1 MKEKYFKFREKYA
14 NVIKDLDDKQTGQ
27 YVRSIAE
34 YAFEGKTYA
43 GKDIAV
49 KTAFTLTKEMIDEER
64 FYRDKGRLGA
74 KKSAEMRRAKQD
86 EPSIAR
92 VIAGGVMAGEMLKS
106 ILESQ
111 NEQSDEDDEPT
122 ENKFEKGGF

>member
-1 MKEKYFKFREKYA
+1 MKDRNFRFRQSFA
-14 NVIKDLDDKQTGQ
+14 DVIKDLDDKQTGQ

-34 YAFEGKTYA
+34 YAFEDKTYA

-74 KKSAEMRRAKQD
+74 KKNAEMRRAKQD
-86 EPSIAR
+86 EPSIAK
-92 VIAGGVMAGEMLKS
+92 VIAGGIVAGEMLKS

-111 NEQSDEDDEPT
+111 NEQLDEDDEPT

>member
-74 KKSAEMRRAKQD
+74 KKIAEMRRAKKD

>member
-74 KKSAEMRRAKQD
+74 KKIAELRRAKQA

>member
-74 KKSAEMRRAKQD
+74 KKIAEMRRAKQD
-86 EPSIAR
+86 ESSIAR

>member
-43 GKDIAV
+43 GKDIVV

-74 KKSAEMRRAKQD
+74 KKIAEMRRAKQD

-92 VIAGGVMAGEMLKS
+92 VIASGVMAGEMLKS

-122 ENKFEKGGF
+122 ENNFGKGGF

>member
-74 KKSAEMRRAKQD
+74 KKIAEMRRAKQD

-122 ENKFEKGGF
+122 ENKFELWGF

>member
-74 KKSAEMRRAKQD
+74 KKIAEMRRAKQA

>member
-1 MKEKYFKFREKYA
+1 MKERNFRFRKSFAE
-14 NVIKDLDDKQTGQ
+14 VIRVMDDKQ
-27 YVRSIAE
+27 
-34 YAFEGKTYA
+34 A
-43 GKDIAV
+43 GKFIKAV
-49 KTAFTLTKEMIDEER
+49 CDYVFDGRGYDGNDTAIKTAFTLVKATLDAEKADRENGKR
-64 FYRDKGRLGA
+64 GGKL
-74 KKSAEMRRAKQD
+74 SAEMRRAKQN

-111 NEQSDEDDEPT
+111 NEQLDEDDEPT

>member
-27 YVRSIAE
+27 YVRSIAK

-74 KKSAEMRRAKQD
+74 KKIAEMRRAKQD

-122 ENKFEKGGF
+122 ENNFGKGGF

>member
-1 MKEKYFKFREKYA
+1 
-14 NVIKDLDDKQTGQ
+14 
-27 YVRSIAE
+27 
-34 YAFEGKTYA
+34 
-43 GKDIAV
+43 
-49 KTAFTLTKEMIDEER
+49 MIDEER

-74 KKSAEMRRAKQD
+74 KKIAEMRRVKQD

-92 VIAGGVMAGEMLKS
+92 VIAGGVMVGEMLKS